1 VQIECPQDW
10 LTESLESTGHKQA
23 SWRTDPAR
31 SGGGAAATG
40 LKLLALS
47 SFAETRQFDNGSAF
61 TYDVDTC
68 IYIRDRTMALKG
80 PRLEL
85 TVSKWGNSLA
95 VRLPAESAR
104 QLGVGEG
111 DTLIAEVAAGGR
123 LILAPEGGAIDK
135 VDVRRLRQFVGRQKE
150 TAPVVADMRRDGRY

>member
-1 VQIECPQDW
+1 
-10 LTESLESTGHKQA
+10 
-23 SWRTDPAR
+23 
-31 SGGGAAATG
+31 
-40 LKLLALS
+40 
-47 SFAETRQFDNGSAF
+47 
-61 TYDVDTC
+61 
-68 IYIRDRTMALKG
+68 MALKG

-123 LILAPEGGAIDK
+123 LILAPEGGAINK

-150 TAPVVADMRRDGRY
+150 TAPVIADMRRDGRY